1 MSKKHIITLGGL
13 PGSGKST
20 VKRLLTETLSYQSF
34 STGDFARSLA
44 VGRGI
49 SLEEFN
55 ALVTHDKSLD
65 IHIDEE
71 QTRIGKEEDKYI
83 IDSILG
89 FHFIP
94 ESFKIH
100 LSVPVEVSAQ
110 RIFGDKNSALR
121 LASQDSPETFKETL
135 EKTIRR
141 IENHKE
147 RYLNHYGVH
156 IYDEDNFDLVI
167 DTSTKTPNE
176 VAELI
181 LNEYQ
186 NWLHN

>member
-20 VKRLLTETLSYQSF
+20 VKRLLVEALNYQSF

-44 VGRGI
+44 VGRGL

-55 ALVTHDKSLD
+55 ELVTKDKSLD
-65 IHIDEE
+65 LHIDEE
-71 QTRIGKEEDKYI
+71 QTRIGLEEDGYI

-94 ESFKIH
+94 DSFKIH
-100 LSVPVEVSAQ
+100 LSVPLEVSAK

-121 LASQDSPETFKETL
+121 VASHDSPDTYEETL
-135 EKTIRR
+135 EKTRRR

-147 RYLNHYGVH
+147 RYFNHYGVH
-156 IYDEDNFDLVI
+156 IYDEQNFDLVI
-167 DTSTKTPNE
+167 DTTSKTPQE
-176 VAELI
+176 VAEAI
-181 LNEYQ
+181 LTAYKI
-186 NWLHN
+186 WLLD